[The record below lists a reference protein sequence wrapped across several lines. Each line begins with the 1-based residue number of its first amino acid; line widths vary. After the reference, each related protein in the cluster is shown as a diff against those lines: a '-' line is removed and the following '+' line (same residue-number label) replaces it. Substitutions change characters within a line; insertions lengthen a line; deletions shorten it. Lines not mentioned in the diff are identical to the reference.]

1 MASIPLPSS
10 IPYGAR
16 RILGE
21 DVSQDVSQL
30 ETTTEWVKPMVSRV
44 LTGSAALSDGM
55 IWPKAS
61 GAKASG
67 AKPGRDHLL
76 SRHERMNLAWGV
88 TVGAN
93 NRFSDF

>member
-1 MASIPLPSS
+1 MTSIPLPSS

-30 ETTTEWVKPMVSRV
+30 ETTTEWVKPMVSRQ
-44 LTGSAALSDGM
+44 LTGSSALSDGM

-61 GAKASG
+61 GAK
-67 AKPGRDHLL
+67 PGRDNLL
-76 SRHERMNLAWGV
+76 SRHERMNLAMV
-88 TVGAN
+88 LQ
-93 NRFSDF
+93 